1 MAFDIDHSFISF
13 GLVIITNPGGDYAER
28 RRKENVTV

>member
-1 MAFDIDHSFISF
+1 MPFENDHSFISF
-13 GLVIITNPGGDYAER
+13 ALVIITNPGGDYAER